1 MDYQIYQVAL
11 SPDLNLSAEEFADA
25 WNATRDTRELA
36 IARLSIP
43 KGISYYEPLLTS
55 VQLASPINIESNT
68 IYEAIR
74 TVISRYASAKKGK
87 GQATPATPHIEEVQ
101 RPGGARVL
109 VVDVDR

>member
-1 MDYQIYQVAL
+1 MEYQTYQVAL

-25 WNATRDTRELA
+25 WNATPDTRNLA

-43 KGISYYEPLLTS
+43 RGISYYEPLLTS
-55 VQLASPINIESNT
+55 VQLATPANVDSDALSD
-68 IYEAIR
+68 AIK
-74 TVISRYASAKKGK
+74 TLIRYVRVKKG
-87 GQATPATPHIEEVQ
+87 QRSAASATPHIDVVQ